1 MEKIAVISDIH
12 SNFAALE
19 AVLADIAAQGVRRI
33 FCLGDVVGYGPEPK
47 ECLDKVAQC
56 CEVALMG
63 NHDFAVL
70 YEPDNFNLG
79 AENAC
84 YWTRQVL
91 EAEPDVAVRNRR
103 WDFLGNMPAAC
114 VLGPETSP
122 VGETMLVHG
131 SPRRPVNEYIFPDD
145 IYNYPGKLQGSFERF
160 NNVCLI
166 GHSHVPGVFLP
177 TPDYYSP
184 EELGGVYE
192 ITAGTKVLIN
202 VGSVGQPRDRDTRAS
217 YVILEEGCVRFIRVA
232 YDVEATISKV
242 YATAALDDYL
252 GNRLREGR

>member
-12 SNFAALE
+12 GNLAALE
-19 AVLADIAAQGVRRI
+19 AVLADIAERGVQRI
-33 FCLGDVVGYGPEPK
+33 VCLGDVVGYGPEPK
-47 ECLDKVAQC
+47 ECLDTVAER
-56 CEVALMG
+56 CELTLMG

-91 EAEPDVAVRNRR
+91 EDEPDVAVRNRR
-103 WDFLGNMPAAC
+103 WDFLGNLPASR

-122 VGETMLVHG
+122 VGEIMLVHG

-145 IYNYPGKLQGSFERF
+145 IYNYPGKLQGCFERF

-166 GHSHVPGVFLP
+166 GHSHVPGLFLP
-177 TPDYYSP
+177 APDYYSP
-184 EELGGVYE
+184 EEFGGLYE
-192 ITAGTKVLIN
+192 VDPGSKTLIN

-217 YVILEEGCVRFIRVA
+217 YVILEERRVRFLRVA
-232 YDVEATISKV
+232 YDVEETISKV